1 MEIKSSDYYE
11 IEIDSPSSI
20 EEHFYLGDLK
30 QRKLYLNCE
39 ICAETVGEIIRHILQ
54 FNTDDKG
61 IPREER
67 RPIILYINSAGG
79 EVDSG
84 FGLIDA
90 IEASETPVY
99 TVNLAMEYSMAFLIG
114 LAGHKRF
121 SQKNA
126 RFLMHDGSCFAYDS
140 TSKVQDLMRFQQSAE
155 NRVKEYVLSHSK
167 LSEEEYAERKRV
179 EWYMFA
185 DEAKEYGFCDCII
198 GVDCSVDEVL

>member
-1 MEIKSSDYYE
+1 MEIKRSEYYE
-11 IEIDSPSSI
+11 IELESTASI
-20 EEHFYLGDLK
+20 EEQFYLNDLK

-39 ICAETVGEIIRHILQ
+39 ICADTAGEIIRHILQ
-54 FNTDDKG
+54 FNADDKG
-61 IPREER
+61 KDVTER
-67 RPIILYINSAGG
+67 RPILLYINSAGG

-90 IEASETPVY
+90 IESSATPVY

-114 LAGHKRF
+114 LAGHTRF

-155 NRVKEYVLSHSK
+155 DRVKDYVLSHSR
-167 LSEEEYAERKRV
+167 LSEEEYTAHKRE

-185 DEAKEYGFCDCII
+185 DEAKEHGFCDCII
-198 GVDCSVDEVL
+198 GVDCPVDEVI